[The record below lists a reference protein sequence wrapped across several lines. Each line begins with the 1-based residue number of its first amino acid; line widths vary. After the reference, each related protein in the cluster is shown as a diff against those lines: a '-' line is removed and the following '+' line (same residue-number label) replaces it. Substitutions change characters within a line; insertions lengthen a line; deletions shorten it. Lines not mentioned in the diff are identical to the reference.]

1 MNKTDECKVCGE
13 PLIFIEKEYGSY
25 WRHLRIPS
33 GFGSHRPWA
42 AREYDEAEKRHRE
55 KFCYAE
61 HPKFMMVFCRR
72 EPNHE
77 GNHRARGGIE
87 WSQLVSYATKT
98 EEALE

>member
-1 MNKTDECKVCGE
+1 MNNRDICKVCGE
-13 PLIFIEKEYGSY
+13 PLIHTKKNGCS
-25 WRHLRIPS
+25 WRHIKIPH
-33 GFGSHRPWA
+33 GFEPHQPWA
-42 AREYDEAEKRHRE
+42 KNEWEEAEKRYKD

-61 HPKFMMVFCRR
+61 HPIYQMVFCRK